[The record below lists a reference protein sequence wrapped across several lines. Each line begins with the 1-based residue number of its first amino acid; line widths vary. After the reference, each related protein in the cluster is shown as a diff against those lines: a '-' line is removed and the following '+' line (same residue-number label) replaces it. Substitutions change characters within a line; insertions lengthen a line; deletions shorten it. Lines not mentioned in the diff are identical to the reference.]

1 VTAAALTTRRVRENR
16 GRAWVGRRREELGVS
31 FIEEME
37 GEERAARVLH
47 GAING
52 VGFFHDVNGER

>member
-1 VTAAALTTRRVRENR
+1 MTAAALTTRRVRENR

-37 GEERAARVLH
+37 GEEREE
-47 GAING
+47 GG
-52 VGFFHDVNGER
+52 VEGW